1 LRSFGVEI
9 RQKSFRFDSIFFLA
23 LFVILIENGLGVET
37 LQVNPKIDLN
47 FEFLYLSVFRLN
59 FFI

>member
-1 LRSFGVEI
+1 
-9 RQKSFRFDSIFFLA
+9 
-23 LFVILIENGLGVET
+23 VILIENGLGVET